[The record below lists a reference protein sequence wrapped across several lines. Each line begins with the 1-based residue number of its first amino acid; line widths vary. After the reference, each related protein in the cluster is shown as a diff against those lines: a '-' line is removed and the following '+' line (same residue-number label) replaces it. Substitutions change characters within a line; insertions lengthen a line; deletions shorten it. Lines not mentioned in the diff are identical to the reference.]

1 VGATA
6 ASRVVVVATVARA
19 VTVVARVATVDSRV
33 VVVTVAREATVVD
46 RVPVSATGN
55 SREIWLTLLLKT
67 VASLAVTPEVVVT
80 PVVSRVVSRISVWR
94 PGYMVVFQIPLIQ
107 SRSILSSQYPIGL
120 DPFAFDSFSFHSY
133 PIPSVLVSILSRTM
147 SLRAVL
153 PEDSAYGR

>member
-1 VGATA
+1 
-6 ASRVVVVATVARA
+6 VVVVATVARA

-33 VVVTVAREATVVD
+33 VVVVTVAREATVVD

-55 SREIWLTLLLKT
+55 SQEIWLTLLLKT